1 MDEMD
6 KQIFAPLPKS
16 KETEFDE
23 SMPKLSEI
31 FDNIQKTFVRSYA
44 QHNFLEAEANT
55 FETL

>member
-6 KQIFAPLPKS
+6 KQIFAPLPKR

-31 FDNIQKTFVRSYA
+31 FDSLQKHSFPHIPNITF
-44 QHNFLEAEANT
+44 
-55 FETL
+55 